1 MIDRRIKF
9 HGLLCEFLFCPIDG
23 VRCRCFFLPPES
35 VKMCYPAIVYRLV
48 DIDKT
53 YENDGVYLSKRRYTI
68 VVIDK
73 DPDTNLVQKVT
84 NLPMSRFDR
93 HFKKDNLNHYIFNVY
108 F

>member
-1 MIDRRIKF
+1 MNDRRIEF
-9 HGLLCEFLFCPIDG
+9 HKLLCEILSCSIEG
-23 VRCRCFFLPPES
+23 EKCRCYFQTPES
-35 VKMCYPAIVYRLV
+35 VKMSYPAIVYSLG

-53 YENDGVYLSKRRYTI
+53 YANDGVYLSNRKYSVT
-68 VVIDK
+68 VIDK
-73 DPDTNLVQKVT
+73 DPDTSLLQKVM